1 MHDKLKGILKYLYA
15 ILIILTFWYIVHKL
29 LNSFVVPSPLEVF
42 VNFFKIALPKLSKHV
57 VVSGFRLL
65 IALSITSIIGYSL
78 GLYIGI
84 NKKAN
89 NLISPIIYLLF
100 PIPRIA
106 FLPVFM
112 IIFGLGDL
120 SKIILIIAIAV
131 FQIIVSTRDSTK
143 EISNELLLSAKS
155 LKLSKKDMIKDIY
168 IPATLPK
175 FFTALRIGVGS
186 GMAAL
191 FFAEN
196 YATKYGIGY
205 FIMNSWTKVDYVGM
219 YSGIIAIS
227 ILGIIIFKIIDLI
240 EEKMCKWKFK
250 I

>member
-1 MHDKLKGILKYLYA
+1 MNDKLKGILKYVYSILL
-15 ILIILTFWYIVHKL
+15 ILIFWYIAHKI
-29 LNSFVVPSPLEVF
+29 LNSFVVPNPLEVLI
-42 VNFFKIALPKLSKHV
+42 NFFEIAIPKLSKHI
-57 VVSGFRLL
+57 VVSGMRLL

-89 NLISPIIYLLF
+89 ELISPIIYLLF

-112 IIFGLGDL
+112 IIFGLGDM

-131 FQIIVSTRDSTK
+131 FQIIVSTRDATK
-143 EISNELLLSAKS
+143 EIPNELLLSAKS
-155 LKLSKKDMIKDIY
+155 LKLSKKDMIKNIY

-175 FFTALRIGVGS
+175 FFTALRISVGS

-227 ILGIIIFKIIDLI
+227 ILGISIFKTVDLI
-240 EEKMCKWKFK
+240 NKKICKWNF
-250 I
+250 